1 MQRAALALT
10 TPPKGEYS
18 VQGSPLPTLY
28 HTEHTPAMVNRP
40 ADTGRN
46 GGEIIDR
53 YKHINHEKQRA

>member
-1 MQRAALALT
+1 MQRAALAPHHRFT
-10 TPPKGEYS
+10 GNDF
-18 VQGSPLPTLY
+18 VQGSPLPTFY
-28 HTEHTPAMVNRP
+28 HTEHPPAMVNRP